1 MIIKTPKKTILISL
15 SCVLII
21 VLIIGIGMATYIHS
35 LVDLIETGE
44 VEGDPSFHESDL
56 IETTSGEGNTTSTS
70 PPGESTSHAL
80 PSETIVETTIDP
92 RIIEAET
99 QQQEALSIPLRSDKQ
114 VYNILLIGSDRREG
128 ETTGRSDSMIIL
140 SFNKRTQKI
149 HLISLMRAMFVNIPD
164 RGFGML
170 NAAYSYGGSKL
181 LRQTM
186 EDNLRVHIDDYVMID
201 FNGFIAAIDTIG
213 GLDIE
218 LTEKEA
224 AELNKVYGY
233 ALLPG
238 NNHLD
243 GTLSLGYARIRHI
256 DSDFAR
262 TGRQRH
268 VIELLIKK
276 AMTLGPA
283 DLDALARAILPM
295 VKTNM
300 DDSEIINLSI
310 GALDYKDYA
319 ISQLM
324 LPIKKSYDMMY
335 VRGMEVAKFEFREN
349 IEALQEFLYDD

>member
-1 MIIKTPKKTILISL
+1 MSKTRKKFFTIGVI
-15 SCVLII
+15 VIALII
-21 VLIIGIGMATYIHS
+21 IFGVGVAAYVNGLLG
-35 LVDLIETGE
+35 LVDRGE
-44 VEGDPSFHESDL
+44 VPGDSSFNESDYTVTET
-56 IETTSGEGNTTSTS
+56 ISETTSNGNTK
-70 PPGESTSHAL
+70 
-80 PSETIVETTIDP
+80 PSETIDETSEPIVTTTETTIDP
-92 RIIEAET
+92 RIVDAKK
-99 QQQEALSIPLRSDKQ
+99 QQHEALDIDVRSDSQ
-114 VYNILLIGSDRREG
+114 VYNLLLIGSDRREG

-140 SFNKRTQKI
+140 SINKRTHKI
-149 HLISLMRAMFVNIPD
+149 HLASLMRGMYVNIPD
-164 RGFGML
+164 HGFYML

-181 LRQTM
+181 LRQTI

-201 FNGFIAAIDTIG
+201 FSGFVSAIDTIG

-218 LTEKEA
+218 LTAKEA
-224 AELNKVYGY
+224 AELNSFYGA
-233 ALLPG
+233 ALVEG
-238 NNHLD
+238 FNHLD

-319 ISQLM
+319 VSQLM
-324 LPIKKSYDMMY
+324 LPINKSYDMMY

-349 IEALQEFLYDD
+349 IEALQEFLYED